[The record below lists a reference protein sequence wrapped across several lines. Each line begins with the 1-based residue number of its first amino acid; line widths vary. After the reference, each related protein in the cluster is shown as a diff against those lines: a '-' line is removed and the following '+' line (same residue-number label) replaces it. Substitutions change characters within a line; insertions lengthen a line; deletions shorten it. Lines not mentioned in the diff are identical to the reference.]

1 MPMKSNVL
9 LILFFFLFQNAKAQ
23 ITSDALMFSENHLTV
38 NARSMG
44 LGNAMGALGGDLSTA
59 NLNPAGIAVYRRTE
73 IALSIGSLFDYTT
86 TDFVGNNRNDRM
98 AQFSFGNIGLVIPSK
113 LRRNSNKWK
122 YINVGVTINRISNY
136 AKTFSFS
143 GYSNGSRIQAF
154 AENANGYSISE
165 LDPFEGWVAYHSYL
179 IDSVAPFSYAPNGGV
194 SDSTFTFKSQRIKRT
209 GGVNELG
216 FTIAANYN
224 NKLYLG
230 ATIGVD
236 FLSMKQ
242 DLLYEET
249 ADSMDFQALE
259 FTEERK
265 INGTGINLKLGAIY
279 RINKMFR
286 IGFGVHT
293 PTAYRLVDSYNTGL
307 YGRIIYEGLTKE
319 NDFLMED
326 QDPDVLQHDLTSS
339 WVFMGS
345 LAMVFSKKGFL
356 SVDVEYTDYSW
367 ATFSL
372 LENDKTPANNQFI
385 DELNKRIQNSYKG
398 VLKAR
403 VGAEVVFGIARIRIG
418 YQFQSPPYIQ
428 AVEGVSD
435 FRHDISAGL
444 GIRWKH
450 FFLDFA
456 YTHTLKEFE
465 FSPYFSSFAIQRVT
479 GRSNTGHAMLTI
491 GASIFR

>member
-9 LILFFFLFQNAKAQ
+9 LILFFFLFQNVKAQ

-230 ATIGVD
+230 A
-236 FLSMKQ
+236 K
-242 DLLYEET
+242 
-249 ADSMDFQALE
+249 
-259 FTEERK
+259 
-265 INGTGINLKLGAIY
+265 
-279 RINKMFR
+279 
-286 IGFGVHT
+286 
-293 PTAYRLVDSYNTGL
+293 
-307 YGRIIYEGLTKE
+307 
-319 NDFLMED
+319 
-326 QDPDVLQHDLTSS
+326 
-339 WVFMGS
+339 
-345 LAMVFSKKGFL
+345 
-356 SVDVEYTDYSW
+356 
-367 ATFSL
+367 
-372 LENDKTPANNQFI
+372 
-385 DELNKRIQNSYKG
+385 
-398 VLKAR
+398 
-403 VGAEVVFGIARIRIG
+403 
-418 YQFQSPPYIQ
+418 
-428 AVEGVSD
+428 
-435 FRHDISAGL
+435 
-444 GIRWKH
+444 
-450 FFLDFA
+450 
-456 YTHTLKEFE
+456 
-465 FSPYFSSFAIQRVT
+465 
-479 GRSNTGHAMLTI
+479 
-491 GASIFR
+491 